1 MKKILAVAVHPDDE
15 TLGCGGALLKH
26 KKNGDE
32 IYWLILTSVD
42 VENGWK
48 EEDVESRRNE
58 IDKVSEMYGF
68 SAIHNLSFP
77 ATRLDTISMKDLI
90 SEISKIIQK
99 VEPDMIYIP
108 NRSDMHTDHQVAFKA
123 IMSCTKVFRYKF
135 IKKILMYE
143 CLSETEFSPSLPTD
157 SFIPNV
163 FIDITGFLEEKIKIM
178 NTYRGEMGT
187 FPFPRSE
194 ENIRALATYRGA
206 TAGVEAAE
214 AFVLLKEV
222 L

>member
-32 IYWLILTSVD
+32 IYWLILTSVN

-77 ATRLDTISMKDLI
+77 TTRLDTIPMKDLI

-108 NRSDMHTDHQVAFKA
+108 NRSDIHTDHQVAFKA
-123 IMSCTKVFRYKF
+123 IMSCTKAFRYPF
-135 IKKILMYE
+135 IKKIFMYE

-163 FIDITGFLEEKIKIM
+163 FIDITDFLEEKIKIM
-178 NTYRGEMGT
+178 NLYRSEMGA
-187 FPFPRSE
+187 FPFPRSA

>member
-58 IDKVSEMYGF
+58 IDKASEMYGF

-108 NRSDMHTDHQVAFKA
+108 NRSDIHTDHQVAFKA
-123 IMSCTKVFRYKF
+123 IMSCTKAFRYPF
-135 IKKILMYE
+135 IKKINGF
-143 CLSETEFSPSLPTD
+143 FSSWKFIYYLP
-157 SFIPNV
+157 PN
-163 FIDITGFLEEKIKIM
+163 F
-178 NTYRGEMGT
+178 
-187 FPFPRSE
+187 
-194 ENIRALATYRGA
+194 
-206 TAGVEAAE
+206 
-214 AFVLLKEV
+214 
-222 L
+222 

>member
-32 IYWLILTSVD
+32 IYWLIITSVN

-48 EEDVESRRNE
+48 KENIESRQEE

-77 ATRLDTISMKDLI
+77 TTRLDTIPMKDLI

-99 VEPDMIYIP
+99 VEPDIIYVP
-108 NRSDMHTDHQVAFKA
+108 NRSDIHTDHQVAFKA
-123 IMSCTKVFRYKF
+123 IMSCTKVFRNSF
-135 IKKILMYE
+135 IRKILMYE
-143 CLSETEFSPSLPTD
+143 CLSETEFSPSLQTD

-163 FIDITGFLEEKIKIM
+163 FVDITDFLEEKIKIM
-178 NTYRGEMGT
+178 NLYRSEMGA
-187 FPFPRSE
+187 FPFPRSA

>member
-108 NRSDMHTDHQVAFKA
+108 NRSDIHTDHQVAFKA

-178 NTYRGEMGT
+178 NLYRSEMGA
-187 FPFPRSE
+187 FPFPRSV

-206 TAGVEAAE
+206 TVGVEAAE

>member
-1 MKKILAVAVHPDDE
+1 MRKVLTVAVHPDDE

-32 IYWLILTSVD
+32 IYWLILTSVN

-58 IDKVSEMYGF
+58 IDKASEMYGF

-99 VEPDMIYIP
+99 VEPDIIYVP
-108 NRSDMHTDHQVAFKA
+108 NRSDIHTDHQVAFKA
-123 IMSCTKVFRYKF
+123 IMSCTKAFRYPF
-135 IKKILMYE
+135 IKKIFMYE

-178 NTYRGEMGT
+178 NQYRSETGA
-187 FPFPRSE
+187 FPFPRSV

>member
-1 MKKILAVAVHPDDE
+1 MKKVLAVAVHPDDE

-26 KKNGDE
+26 KNNGDD
-32 IYWLILTSVD
+32 IYWLIITSID
-42 VENGWK
+42 VENGWEK
-48 EEDVESRRNE
+48 DKVESRRRE
-58 IDKVSEMYGF
+58 IDSVSKMYGF
-68 SAIHNLSFP
+68 CVTHSLNFP
-77 ATRLDTISMKDLI
+77 TTRLDTIPMKDLI

-108 NRSDMHTDHQVAFKA
+108 NRSDIHTDHQVAFKA
-123 IMSCTKVFRYKF
+123 IMSCTKVFRNSF
-135 IKKILMYE
+135 IRKILMYE

-178 NTYRGEMGT
+178 NQYRSETGA
-187 FPFPRSE
+187 FPFPRSV

>member
-99 VEPDMIYIP
+99 VEPDIIYIP
-108 NRSDMHTDHQVAFKA
+108 NRSDIHTDHQVAFKA
-123 IMSCTKVFRYKF
+123 IMSCTKVFRNSF
-135 IKKILMYE
+135 IRKILMYE
-143 CLSETEFSPSLPTD
+143 CLSETEFSPPLQTD

-163 FIDITGFLEEKIKIM
+163 FVDITDFLEEKIKIM
-178 NTYRGEMGT
+178 KMYRGEMGT

-194 ENIRALATYRGA
+194 ENIRALAMYRGA